1 MKKIR
6 QILTGV
12 LLIMALSVFT
22 ACGNNDMA
30 ADEVDTTNENSGN
43 TDTTTEDENQN
54 ADKNDKNNNDNKNNA
69 DNNASENEKMT
80 DDAAID
86 NGDTVSEGTEG
97 VGTTDNKTDG
107 TTVEDVSGS
116 G

>member
-30 ADEVDTTNENSGN
+30 ADEVDTTI
-43 TDTTTEDENQN
+43 TKIMQTIMRQ
-54 ADKNDKNNNDNKNNA
+54 
-69 DNNASENEKMT
+69 KM
-80 DDAAID
+80 
-86 NGDTVSEGTEG
+86 
-97 VGTTDNKTDG
+97 KR
-107 TTVEDVSGS
+107 
-116 G
+116 

>member
-30 ADEVDTTNENSGN
+30 ADEV
-43 TDTTTEDENQN
+43 
-54 ADKNDKNNNDNKNNA
+54 
-69 DNNASENEKMT
+69 
-80 DDAAID
+80 
-86 NGDTVSEGTEG
+86 VEG
-97 VGTTDNKTDG
+97 VSRRKRKLLGKCFHRIKRSPNGKRRGWKDPNRNR
-107 TTVEDVSGS
+107 
-116 G
+116 

>member
-1 MKKIR
+1 
-6 QILTGV
+6 
-12 LLIMALSVFT
+12 MALSVFT

-80 DDAAID
+80 MEILYPKVRR
-86 NGDTVSEGTEG
+86 VSEQQIIKRTEQLLRME
-97 VGTTDNKTDG
+97 VCLRIWVTES
-107 TTVEDVSGS
+107 VQSEMALEML
-116 G
+116 

>member
-30 ADEVDTTNENSGN
+30 ADEVDTTRIAA
-43 TDTTTEDENQN
+43 TPIRLRKMKIRMQIKMIKTTTITKIMQTIMRQ
-54 ADKNDKNNNDNKNNA
+54 
-69 DNNASENEKMT
+69 KM
-80 DDAAID
+80 
-86 NGDTVSEGTEG
+86 
-97 VGTTDNKTDG
+97 KR
-107 TTVEDVSGS
+107 
-116 G
+116 

>member
-30 ADEVDTTNENSGN
+30 ADEVDTTIRLRKMKIRMQIKMIK
-43 TDTTTEDENQN
+43 TTTITKIMQTIMRQ
-54 ADKNDKNNNDNKNNA
+54 
-69 DNNASENEKMT
+69 KM
-80 DDAAID
+80 
-86 NGDTVSEGTEG
+86 
-97 VGTTDNKTDG
+97 KR
-107 TTVEDVSGS
+107 
-116 G
+116 

>member
-30 ADEVDTTNENSGN
+30 ADEVDTTNENSGH

-54 ADKNDKNNNDNKNNA
+54 ADKNDKTTTITKIMQTIMRQ
-69 DNNASENEKMT
+69 KM
-80 DDAAID
+80 
-86 NGDTVSEGTEG
+86 
-97 VGTTDNKTDG
+97 KR
-107 TTVEDVSGS
+107 
-116 G
+116 

>member
-43 TDTTTEDENQN
+43 TDTTTEVKIRMRIKTIKTTTITKIMQTIMRQ
-54 ADKNDKNNNDNKNNA
+54 
-69 DNNASENEKMT
+69 KM
-80 DDAAID
+80 
-86 NGDTVSEGTEG
+86 
-97 VGTTDNKTDG
+97 KR
-107 TTVEDVSGS
+107 
-116 G
+116 